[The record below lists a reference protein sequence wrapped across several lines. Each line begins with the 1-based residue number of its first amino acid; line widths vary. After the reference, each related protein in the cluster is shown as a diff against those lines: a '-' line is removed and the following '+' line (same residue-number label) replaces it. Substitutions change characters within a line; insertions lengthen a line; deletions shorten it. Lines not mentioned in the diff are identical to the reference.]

1 MRINVYPKLAWEGIR
16 KNKRLYV
23 PYIAMGALMVMMYY
37 LLRFLQDSPV
47 IGVMRGA
54 VTLSTVLPMGYAVI
68 AIFSIIF
75 LFYTN
80 SFLIRQRYREFGLYN
95 ILGMNKQNVCMI
107 MVWESIFVGGLAIVT
122 GLAAGILLSKGAEL
136 VLFNLVHMDISF
148 DLRISA
154 VSVFYTITGYIIIY
168 LMLLLNS
175 VIKVWFAKPLDLLK
189 SNRVGEKMP
198 KRTWVYAA
206 VGMVLL
212 GAAYYLAVSIKEP
225 LTALMYFFLAVIM
238 VIIGTYA
245 LFMAGS
251 VVLCRILQ
259 KNKRYYY
266 QPNHFISVS
275 SMMYRM
281 KRNGAG
287 LASICILLT
296 MVLVMLSSTT
306 SLYFGIEDSL
316 VGRYPHSVN
325 VVVGFSDVED
335 LNSENLKKLYEA
347 VRENSPEVK
356 ETDCYTMGGTSGLF
370 SDQGINLDVTSVDV
384 SINDYEQVGTLQV
397 MSLEEYNR
405 LCDADETL
413 NADECLL
420 YANRITYDSDT
431 FTIVDGSSY
440 KVKKML
446 DNCVKD
452 GDLDSM
458 MNPSMIMVVPDFE
471 ECLKTVSDFRT
482 RTEGTV
488 MALRWKCGYD
498 VESTE
503 QETKEAEAIEESLA
517 RLSETKSVDGLIF
530 YSVDSRE
537 DNRESFYDLNGSLF
551 FLGIVLST
559 VFLLAE
565 VMIIYYKQL
574 SEGYED
580 YTRYE
585 IMQKVGMTKQDIRK
599 SINSQMLT
607 VFFSPLLMAG
617 LHLCF
622 AFPFLWKIMM
632 MFGLNNRTLIIAIT
646 VICYIIFGIF
656 YAVVY
661 KITSNLYFH
670 IVSGNKRV

>member
-168 LMLLLNS
+168 LILLLNS

-559 VFLLAE
+559 VFLLAA

>member
-23 PYIAMGALMVMMYY
+23 PYIAMGALMIMMFY

-107 MVWESIFVGGLAIVT
+107 MVWESIFVGSIAIVT

-168 LMLLLNS
+168 LILLLNS

-189 SNRVGEKMP
+189 SNKVGEKMP

-356 ETDCYTMGGTSGLF
+356 ETDCYTVGGTSGLF

-384 SINDYEQVGTLQV
+384 SMNDYEQVGTLQV

-431 FTIVDGSSY
+431 FTIVDGASY

-488 MALRWKCGYD
+488 MSLRWECGYD

-559 VFLLAE
+559 VFLLAA

>member
-168 LMLLLNS
+168 LILLLNS

-198 KRTWVYAA
+198 NRTWVYAA

-356 ETDCYTMGGTSGLF
+356 ETDCYTVGGTSGLF

-517 RLSETKSVDGLIF
+517 RLSETKSVDGLVF

-559 VFLLAE
+559 VFLLAA

>member
-23 PYIAMGALMVMMYY
+23 PYIAMGALMVMMFY

-54 VTLSTVLPMGYAVI
+54 VTLSAVLPMGYAVI

-107 MVWESIFVGGLAIVT
+107 MVWESIFVGSIAIVT

-136 VLFNLVHMDISF
+136 VLFNLVHMDVSF

-168 LMLLLNS
+168 LILLLNS

-335 LNSENLKKLYEA
+335 LNSENLKKLYET

-356 ETDCYTMGGTSGLF
+356 ETDCYTVGGTSGLF

-431 FTIVDGSSY
+431 FTIVDGPSY

-471 ECLKTVSDFRT
+471 ECLKTVSGFRT
-482 RTEGTV
+482 QTGVTM

-498 VESTE
+498 VESTD

-517 RLSETKSVDGLIF
+517 RLSETESVDGLSF

-559 VFLLAE
+559 VFLLAA

-580 YTRYE
+580 YARYE

-661 KITSNLYFH
+661 KITSNLYFY

>member
-23 PYIAMGALMVMMYY
+23 PYIAMGALMVMMFY

-107 MVWESIFVGGLAIVT
+107 MVWESIFVGSIAIVT

-168 LMLLLNS
+168 LILLLNS

-225 LTALMYFFLAVIM
+225 LTALTYFFLAVIM

-431 FTIVDGSSY
+431 FTIVDGASY

-559 VFLLAE
+559 VFLLAA

-580 YTRYE
+580 YARYE

-656 YAVVY
+656 YVVVY
-661 KITSNLYFH
+661 KITSNLYFY

>member
-23 PYIAMGALMVMMYY
+23 PYIAMGALMVMMFY

-107 MVWESIFVGGLAIVT
+107 MVWESIFVGSIAIVT

-168 LMLLLNS
+168 LILLLNS

-189 SNRVGEKMP
+189 SNKVGEKMP

-356 ETDCYTMGGTSGLF
+356 ETDCYTVGGTSGLF

-384 SINDYEQVGTLQV
+384 SMNDYEQVGTLQV

-431 FTIVDGSSY
+431 FTIVDGASY

-559 VFLLAE
+559 VFLLAV

>member
-23 PYIAMGALMVMMYY
+23 PYIAMGALMVMMFY

-54 VTLSTVLPMGYAVI
+54 VTLSTVLSMGYAVI

-107 MVWESIFVGGLAIVT
+107 MAWESIFVGGLAIVT

-168 LMLLLNS
+168 LILLLNS

-189 SNRVGEKMP
+189 SNKVGEKMP

-316 VGRYPHSVN
+316 VERYPHSVN

-384 SINDYEQVGTLQV
+384 SMNDYEQVGTLQV

-471 ECLKTVSDFRT
+471 ECLKNVSDFRT

-559 VFLLAE
+559 VFLLAA
-565 VMIIYYKQL
+565 VIIIYYKQL

-580 YTRYE
+580 YARYE

-656 YAVVY
+656 YVVVY
-661 KITSNLYFH
+661 KITPNLYFY

>member
-23 PYIAMGALMVMMYY
+23 PYIAMGALMVMMFY

-107 MVWESIFVGGLAIVT
+107 MVWESIFVGSIAIVT

-356 ETDCYTMGGTSGLF
+356 ETDCYTVGGTSGLF

-431 FTIVDGSSY
+431 FTIVDGASY

-559 VFLLAE
+559 VFLLAA

-580 YTRYE
+580 YARYE

-661 KITSNLYFH
+661 KITSNLYFY

>member
-107 MVWESIFVGGLAIVT
+107 MAWESIFVGGLAIVT

-168 LMLLLNS
+168 LILLLNS

-189 SNRVGEKMP
+189 SNKVGEKMP

-384 SINDYEQVGTLQV
+384 SMNDYEQVGTLQV

-420 YANRITYDSDT
+420 YANRITYDSDI

-471 ECLKTVSDFRT
+471 ECLKNVSDFRT

-559 VFLLAE
+559 VFLLAA

-656 YAVVY
+656 YVVVY
-661 KITSNLYFH
+661 KITSNLYFY

>member
-23 PYIAMGALMVMMYY
+23 PYIAMGALMVMMFY

-107 MVWESIFVGGLAIVT
+107 MVWESIFVGSIAIVT

-168 LMLLLNS
+168 LILLLNS

-189 SNRVGEKMP
+189 SNKVGEKMP

-335 LNSENLKKLYEA
+335 LNSENLKKLYEV

-431 FTIVDGSSY
+431 FTIVDGASY

-559 VFLLAE
+559 VFLLAA

-580 YTRYE
+580 YARYE

-632 MFGLNNRTLIIAIT
+632 MFGLDNRTLIIAIT

-656 YAVVY
+656 YVVVY
-661 KITSNLYFH
+661 KITSNLYFY

>member
-47 IGVMRGA
+47 IGVMRGS

-80 SFLIRQRYREFGLYN
+80 SFLIRQRYQEFGLYN

-107 MVWESIFVGGLAIVT
+107 MAWESIFVGGLAIVT
-122 GLAAGILLSKGAEL
+122 GQAAGILLSKGAEL

-168 LMLLLNS
+168 LILLLNS

-225 LTALMYFFLAVIM
+225 LTALTYFFLAVIM

-356 ETDCYTMGGTSGLF
+356 ETDCYTVGGTSGLF

-559 VFLLAE
+559 VFLLAA

-580 YTRYE
+580 YARYE

>member
-1 MRINVYPKLAWEGIR
+1 MRIHVYPKLAWEGIR

-168 LMLLLNS
+168 LILLLNS

-356 ETDCYTMGGTSGLF
+356 ETDCYTVGGTSGLF

-559 VFLLAE
+559 VFLLAA

-661 KITSNLYFH
+661 KITSNLYFY

>member
-1 MRINVYPKLAWEGIR
+1 MRIHVYPKLAWEGIR

-168 LMLLLNS
+168 LILLLNS

-356 ETDCYTMGGTSGLF
+356 ETDCYTVGGTSGLF

-559 VFLLAE
+559 VFLLAA

>member
-1 MRINVYPKLAWEGIR
+1 MKINVYPKLAWEGIR

-23 PYIAMGALMVMMYY
+23 PYIAMGVLMVMMFY
-37 LLRFLQDSPV
+37 LLKFLQDSPV
-47 IGVMRGA
+47 IGRMRGA
-54 VTLSTVLPMGYAVI
+54 VTLSMVLPMGYAVI

-107 MVWESIFVGGLAIVT
+107 MVWESIFVGGIAIVT

-136 VLFNLVHMDISF
+136 VLFNLVHLDISF
-148 DLRISA
+148 DLRISIS
-154 VSVFYTITGYIIIY
+154 SVLYTIVGYIVIY
-168 LMLLLNS
+168 LILLLNS

-206 VGMVLL
+206 VGVVLL

-225 LTALMYFFLAVIM
+225 LTALAYFFLAVIM

-259 KNKRYYY
+259 KNQRYYY

-316 VGRYPHSVN
+316 VERYPHSVN
-325 VVVGFSDVED
+325 ITVGLSDVED
-335 LNSENLKKLYEA
+335 LNPENLKKLYEA

-356 ETDCYTMGGTSGLF
+356 ETDCYTVGSTSGLF
-370 SDQGINLDVTSVDV
+370 LDQGINLDVTSVDV
-384 SINDYEQVGTLQV
+384 SINDYDRVGTLQV

-413 NADECLL
+413 NGDECLL
-420 YANRITYDSDT
+420 YGSRIDYHSDT
-431 FTIVDGSSY
+431 FTIVNGPSY

-446 DNCVKD
+446 DTCVKD
-452 GDLDSM
+452 GDLNSM
-458 MNPSMIMVVPDFE
+458 MNPSMIMVVPNFE
-471 ECLKTVSDFRT
+471 ECLRTVSGFRT
-482 RTEGTV
+482 QTGVTM

-498 VESTE
+498 VKSIE
-503 QETKEAEAIEESLA
+503 QETKEAEAIGKSLA
-517 RLSETKSVDGLIF
+517 KLSEAESVDGLGF
-530 YSVDSRE
+530 YSVNSRE

-559 VFLLAE
+559 VFLLAA

-580 YTRYE
+580 YARFE
-585 IMQKVGMTKQDIRK
+585 IMQKVGMTKRDIRK

-617 LHLCF
+617 LHMCF

-670 IVSGNKRV
+670 IVSGGKRI

>member
-1 MRINVYPKLAWEGIR
+1 MRIHVYPKLAWEGIR

-107 MVWESIFVGGLAIVT
+107 MVWESIFVGSIAIVT

-168 LMLLLNS
+168 LILLLNS

-225 LTALMYFFLAVIM
+225 LTALTYFFLAVIM

-559 VFLLAE
+559 VFLLAA

>member
-37 LLRFLQDSPV
+37 LLRFLKDSPV
-47 IGVMRGA
+47 IGMMTGA
-54 VTLSTVLPMGYAVI
+54 VTLSTVLPLGYAVI

-107 MVWESIFVGGLAIVT
+107 MVWESIFVGGIAIVT

-148 DLRISA
+148 DLRISP
-154 VSVFYTITGYIIIY
+154 VSVWYTVTGYIIIY
-168 LMLLLNS
+168 LILLLNS

-189 SNRVGEKMP
+189 SNKVGEKMP

-206 VGMVLL
+206 IGVILL

-225 LTALMYFFLAVIM
+225 LTALMYFFLAVVM

-275 SMMYRM
+275 TMMYRM

-325 VVVGFSDVED
+325 VVVGLSDVED
-335 LNSENLKKLYEA
+335 LNPENMKKLYEA

-356 ETDCYTMGGTSGLF
+356 ETDCYTVGSTSGLF
-370 SDQGINLDVTSVDV
+370 SDKGINLDVTSVDV

-397 MSLEEYNR
+397 MSLKEYNR

-420 YANRITYDSDT
+420 YGNRITYDSDT
-431 FTIVDGSSY
+431 FTIVNGPSY

-446 DNCVKD
+446 DTCVKD
-452 GDLDSM
+452 GELDSM

-471 ECLKTVSDFRT
+471 ECLRTVSGFRT
-482 RTEGTV
+482 QTGETM

-503 QETKEAEAIEESLA
+503 QEIKETEAIGKSLA
-517 RLSETKSVDGLIF
+517 KLSETESVDGLRF

-551 FLGIVLST
+551 FLGIVLGT
-559 VFLLAE
+559 VFLLAA

-580 YTRYE
+580 YARYE
-585 IMQKVGMTKQDIRK
+585 IMQKVGMMKQDIRK

-622 AFPFLWKIMM
+622 AFPFLWKIMI
-632 MFGLNNRTLIIAIT
+632 MFGLDNRALIIGIT
-646 VICYIIFGIF
+646 VVCYVIFGIF

-670 IVSGNKRV
+670 IVSGGKRV

>member
-23 PYIAMGALMVMMYY
+23 PYIAMGALMVMMFY

-107 MVWESIFVGGLAIVT
+107 MVWESIFVGSIAIVT

-168 LMLLLNS
+168 LILLLNS

-189 SNRVGEKMP
+189 SNKVGEKMP

-287 LASICILLT
+287 LASICILIT

-356 ETDCYTMGGTSGLF
+356 ETDCYTVGGTSGLF

-384 SINDYEQVGTLQV
+384 SMNDYEQVGTLQV

-431 FTIVDGSSY
+431 FTIVDGASY

-559 VFLLAE
+559 VFLLAA

-656 YAVVY
+656 YVVVY
-661 KITSNLYFH
+661 KITSNLYFY

>member
-296 MVLVMLSSTT
+296 MVLVMGSCPLS
-306 SLYFGIEDSL
+306 
-316 VGRYPHSVN
+316 
-325 VVVGFSDVED
+325 
-335 LNSENLKKLYEA
+335 
-347 VRENSPEVK
+347 
-356 ETDCYTMGGTSGLF
+356 
-370 SDQGINLDVTSVDV
+370 
-384 SINDYEQVGTLQV
+384 
-397 MSLEEYNR
+397 
-405 LCDADETL
+405 
-413 NADECLL
+413 
-420 YANRITYDSDT
+420 
-431 FTIVDGSSY
+431 
-440 KVKKML
+440 
-446 DNCVKD
+446 
-452 GDLDSM
+452 
-458 MNPSMIMVVPDFE
+458 
-471 ECLKTVSDFRT
+471 
-482 RTEGTV
+482 
-488 MALRWKCGYD
+488 
-498 VESTE
+498 
-503 QETKEAEAIEESLA
+503 
-517 RLSETKSVDGLIF
+517 
-530 YSVDSRE
+530 
-537 DNRESFYDLNGSLF
+537 
-551 FLGIVLST
+551 
-559 VFLLAE
+559 
-565 VMIIYYKQL
+565 
-574 SEGYED
+574 
-580 YTRYE
+580 
-585 IMQKVGMTKQDIRK
+585 
-599 SINSQMLT
+599 
-607 VFFSPLLMAG
+607 
-617 LHLCF
+617 
-622 AFPFLWKIMM
+622 
-632 MFGLNNRTLIIAIT
+632 
-646 VICYIIFGIF
+646 
-656 YAVVY
+656 
-661 KITSNLYFH
+661 
-670 IVSGNKRV
+670 

>member
-23 PYIAMGALMVMMYY
+23 PYIAMGALMVMMFY

-107 MVWESIFVGGLAIVT
+107 MVWESIFVGGIAIVT

-168 LMLLLNS
+168 LILLLNS

-225 LTALMYFFLAVIM
+225 LTALTYFFLAVIM

-431 FTIVDGSSY
+431 FTIVDGASY

-559 VFLLAE
+559 VFLLAA
-565 VMIIYYKQL
+565 VMIVYYKQL

-580 YTRYE
+580 YARYE

-656 YAVVY
+656 YVVVY
-661 KITSNLYFH
+661 KITSNLYFY

>member
-1 MRINVYPKLAWEGIR
+1 MRIHVYPKLAWEGIR

-23 PYIAMGALMVMMYY
+23 PYIAMGALMVMMFY

-47 IGVMRGA
+47 IGNMRGTE
-54 VTLSTVLPMGYAVI
+54 TLSTVLPLGYAVI
-68 AIFSIIF
+68 AIFSVIF

-80 SFLIRQRYREFGLYN
+80 SFLIRQRYQEFGLYN

-107 MVWESIFVGGLAIVT
+107 MAWESIFVGGLAIVT

-225 LTALMYFFLAVIM
+225 LTALTYFFLAVIM

-405 LCDADETL
+405 LCNADETL

-431 FTIVDGSSY
+431 FTIVDGASY

-559 VFLLAE
+559 VFLLAA

-632 MFGLNNRTLIIAIT
+632 MFGLNNRTLIITIT

-656 YAVVY
+656 YTVVY

>member
-1 MRINVYPKLAWEGIR
+1 
-16 KNKRLYV
+16 
-23 PYIAMGALMVMMYY
+23 
-37 LLRFLQDSPV
+37 
-47 IGVMRGA
+47 MRGA

-107 MVWESIFVGGLAIVT
+107 MVWESIFVGSIAIVT

-168 LMLLLNS
+168 LILLLNS

-189 SNRVGEKMP
+189 SNKVGEKMP

-431 FTIVDGSSY
+431 FTIVDGASY

-559 VFLLAE
+559 VFLLAA

-580 YTRYE
+580 YARYE
-585 IMQKVGMTKQDIRK
+585 IMQKVGMTRQDIRK

-656 YAVVY
+656 YVVVY
-661 KITSNLYFH
+661 KITSNLYFY

>member
-1 MRINVYPKLAWEGIR
+1 MRIHVYPKLAWEGIR

-23 PYIAMGALMVMMYY
+23 PYIAMGALMVMMFY

-54 VTLSTVLPMGYAVI
+54 VTLSTVLSMGYAVI

-107 MVWESIFVGGLAIVT
+107 MVWESIFVGSIAIVT

-168 LMLLLNS
+168 LILLLNS
-175 VIKVWFAKPLDLLK
+175 VIKVWFAKPLDLLR

-356 ETDCYTMGGTSGLF
+356 ETDCYTVGGTSGLF

-458 MNPSMIMVVPDFE
+458 MNPSMIMVVSDFE

-559 VFLLAE
+559 VFLLAA

>member
-1 MRINVYPKLAWEGIR
+1 MRIHVYPKLAWEGIR

-23 PYIAMGALMVMMYY
+23 PYIAMGALMVMMFY

-54 VTLSTVLPMGYAVI
+54 VTLSTVLSMGYAVI

-168 LMLLLNS
+168 LILLLNS

-356 ETDCYTMGGTSGLF
+356 ETDCYTVGGTSGLF

-458 MNPSMIMVVPDFE
+458 MNPSMIMVVSDFE

-559 VFLLAE
+559 VFLLAA

>member
-23 PYIAMGALMVMMYY
+23 PYIAMGALMVMMFY
-37 LLRFLQDSPV
+37 LLRFLKDSPV

-54 VTLSTVLPMGYAVI
+54 VTLSMVLPMGYAVI

-107 MVWESIFVGGLAIVT
+107 MVWESIFVGGIAIVT

-168 LMLLLNS
+168 LILLLNS

-225 LTALMYFFLAVIM
+225 LTALTYFFLAVIM

-431 FTIVDGSSY
+431 FTIVDGASY

-559 VFLLAE
+559 VFLLAA
-565 VMIIYYKQL
+565 VMIVYYKQL

-580 YTRYE
+580 YARYE

-656 YAVVY
+656 YVVVY
-661 KITSNLYFH
+661 KITSNLYFY
-670 IVSGNKRV
+670 IVSGNTRV

>member
-1 MRINVYPKLAWEGIR
+1 MRIHVYPKLAWEGIR

-23 PYIAMGALMVMMYY
+23 PYIAMGALMVMMFY

-47 IGVMRGA
+47 IGNMRGTE
-54 VTLSTVLPMGYAVI
+54 TLSTVLPLGYAVI
-68 AIFSIIF
+68 AIFSVIF

-80 SFLIRQRYREFGLYN
+80 SFLIRQRYQEFGLYN

-107 MVWESIFVGGLAIVT
+107 MAWESIFVGGLAIVT

-189 SNRVGEKMP
+189 SNKVGEKMP

-225 LTALMYFFLAVIM
+225 ITALMYFFLAVIM

-325 VVVGFSDVED
+325 VVVGFRDVED

-384 SINDYEQVGTLQV
+384 SMNDYEQVGTLQV

-431 FTIVDGSSY
+431 FTIVDGPSY

-517 RLSETKSVDGLIF
+517 RLCETKSVDGLIF

-559 VFLLAE
+559 VFLLAA

>member
-23 PYIAMGALMVMMYY
+23 PYIAMGALMVMMFY

-54 VTLSTVLPMGYAVI
+54 VTLSTVLSMGYAVI

-559 VFLLAE
+559 VFLLAA

>member
-23 PYIAMGALMVMMYY
+23 PYIAMGALMIMMFY

-107 MVWESIFVGGLAIVT
+107 MVWESIFVGSIAIVT

-168 LMLLLNS
+168 LILLLNS

-189 SNRVGEKMP
+189 SNKVGEKMP

-356 ETDCYTMGGTSGLF
+356 ETDCYTVGGTSGLF

-384 SINDYEQVGTLQV
+384 SMNDYEQVGTLQV

-431 FTIVDGSSY
+431 FTIVDGASY

-559 VFLLAE
+559 VFLLAA

-632 MFGLNNRTLIIAIT
+632 IFGLNNRTLIIAIT

-656 YAVVY
+656 YTVVY

>member
-198 KRTWVYAA
+198 KRTCVYAA

-356 ETDCYTMGGTSGLF
+356 ETDCYTVGGTSGLF

-559 VFLLAE
+559 VFLLAA

>member
-1 MRINVYPKLAWEGIR
+1 MRIHVYPKLAWEGIR

-23 PYIAMGALMVMMYY
+23 PYIAMGALMVMMFY

-54 VTLSTVLPMGYAVI
+54 VTLSTVLSMGYAVI

-168 LMLLLNS
+168 LILLLNS

-356 ETDCYTMGGTSGLF
+356 ETDCYTVGGTSGLF

-559 VFLLAE
+559 VFLLAA

>member
-189 SNRVGEKMP
+189 SNKVGEKMP

-559 VFLLAE
+559 VFLLAA

>member
-23 PYIAMGALMVMMYY
+23 PYIAMGALMVMMFY

-54 VTLSTVLPMGYAVI
+54 VTLSAVLPMGYAVI

-107 MVWESIFVGGLAIVT
+107 MVWESIFVGSIAIVT

-136 VLFNLVHMDISF
+136 VLFNLVHMDVSF

-168 LMLLLNS
+168 LILLLNS

-458 MNPSMIMVVPDFE
+458 INPSMIMVVPDFE

-559 VFLLAE
+559 VFLLAA

>member
-1 MRINVYPKLAWEGIR
+1 MRIHVYPKLAWEGIQ

-54 VTLSTVLPMGYAVI
+54 VTLLTVLPMGYAVI

-168 LMLLLNS
+168 LILLLNS

-356 ETDCYTMGGTSGLF
+356 ETDCYTVGGTSGLF

-559 VFLLAE
+559 VFLLAA

>member
-23 PYIAMGALMVMMYY
+23 PYIAMGALMVMMFY

-47 IGVMRGA
+47 IGVMRGS

-80 SFLIRQRYREFGLYN
+80 SFLIRQRYQEFGLYN

-107 MVWESIFVGGLAIVT
+107 MAWESIFVGGLAIVT
-122 GLAAGILLSKGAEL
+122 GQAAGILLSKGAEL

-168 LMLLLNS
+168 LILLLNS

-225 LTALMYFFLAVIM
+225 LTALTYFFLAVIM

-356 ETDCYTMGGTSGLF
+356 ETDCYTVGGTSGLF

-559 VFLLAE
+559 VFLLAA

>member
-23 PYIAMGALMVMMYY
+23 PYIAMGALMVMMFY

-107 MVWESIFVGGLAIVT
+107 MVWESIFVGSIAIVT

-168 LMLLLNS
+168 LILLQNS

-189 SNRVGEKMP
+189 SNKVGEKMP

-431 FTIVDGSSY
+431 FTIVDGASY

-559 VFLLAE
+559 VFLLAA

-580 YTRYE
+580 YARYE

-656 YAVVY
+656 YVVVY
-661 KITSNLYFH
+661 KITSNLYFY

>member
-23 PYIAMGALMVMMYY
+23 PYIAMGALMVMMFY

-107 MVWESIFVGGLAIVT
+107 MVWESIFVGSIAIVT

-168 LMLLLNS
+168 LILLLNS

-431 FTIVDGSSY
+431 FTIVDGASY

-537 DNRESFYDLNGSLF
+537 DNRESFYDVNGSLF

-559 VFLLAE
+559 VFLLAA

-580 YTRYE
+580 YARYE

-656 YAVVY
+656 YVVVY
-661 KITSNLYFH
+661 KITSNLYFY